1 MSDPAIPA
9 DESVLL
15 EQIFPLGAVRDDRGV
30 LTIGRVAL
38 DRLANDFGTPLYVY
52 DEHTIREQCRA
63 YREALADIYPNSLIL
78 YAGKAYLDPT
88 FLRVVAAEGLGLDV
102 VSSGELRVAQAA
114 GMPLERV
121 VMHGNNKLPA
131 EIELAIEHGI
141 GRIVVDGLAELG
153 LVEDLATRAGRR
165 VQILLRLT
173 PGVEAHTHDY
183 VRTGAIDSKFGLG
196 LESGAAEDAVGRA
209 MAAEALDLTGLHAHI
224 GSQIFDIEPYQD
236 TVDIVLDFAERMRA
250 QHGFTLRDLSPGGGA
265 GVRYTLADDPPQARE
280 VVDAIVG
287 PIVRRE
293 FSEPPR
299 LLIEPGR
306 SIAARAGIALYQV
319 GAVKEIPRVRTYV
332 SVDGGMAD
340 NPRPALYG
348 ADYSALLANRRG
360 EGPATRVTVAGRYC
374 ESGDVLLTDVVLPG
388 LERGDLLAVATA
400 GAYHMSMA
408 SSYNMVG
415 RPAVVLV
422 RDGAARLTRR
432 RETDDDLLS
441 LFP

>member
-1 MSDPAIPA
+1 MSDHAIPA
-9 DESVLL
+9 DETVLL
-15 EQIFPLGAVRDDRGV
+15 KQIFPLGAARDERGV
-30 LTIGRVAL
+30 LTVGGVAL
-38 DRLANDFGTPLYVY
+38 DRLADEFGTPLYVY

-63 YREALADIYPNSLIL
+63 YREALTAGYPNWLIV

-114 GMPLERV
+114 VMPLERV

-131 EIELAIEHGI
+131 EIELAIELGI

-153 LVEDLATRAGRR
+153 LVEELATRAGRR
-165 VQILLRLT
+165 AQILLRLT

-183 VRTGAIDSKFGLG
+183 VRTGALDSKFGLG
-196 LESGAAEDAVGRA
+196 LDSGAAEEAVARA
-209 MAAEALDLTGLHAHI
+209 VAADALDLTGLHAHI

-236 TVDIVLDFAERMRA
+236 TMDIVLDFAERMRA
-250 QHGFTLRDLSPGGGA
+250 GHGFALRDLSPGGGA
-265 GVRYTLADDPPQARE
+265 GVRYTLVDDPPQARE
-280 VVDAIVG
+280 IVDAIVG
-287 PIVRRE
+287 PIVRRG

-306 SIAARAGIALYQV
+306 SIVARAGVALYRV
-319 GAVKEIPRVRTYV
+319 GAVKEIPKVRTYV

-348 ADYSALLANRRG
+348 VAYSALLANRPG
-360 EGPATRVTVAGRYC
+360 KGSAARVTVAGRYC
-374 ESGDVLLTDVVLPG
+374 ESGDVLLTDVVLPA
-388 LERGDLLAVATA
+388 LARGDLLAVATA

-422 RDGAARLTRR
+422 HDGKARLTRR